1 MCRRPSTA
9 SFTRPSCATGLG
21 AGDQT
26 PDWQITPPM
35 TLTLRSERFTYV
47 RRYTIT
53 VEAKDAAL
61 NTATKTVDVRVRG
74 KWFP

>member
-1 MCRRPSTA
+1 MTSTE
-9 SFTRPSCATGLG
+9 PDTGLG
-21 AGDQT
+21 AGDLT

-61 NTATKTVDVRVRG
+61 NTSTRTVDVRVRG